1 MDWKIKFYKTSNDK
15 SPVRDWIVDL
25 DIKTKAKVLKNIE
38 MLKEFNINLKA
49 PYVKPLEDKLY
60 ELRTKDTKGI
70 YRIIYFAYTNQTFYL
85 LNAFIKKTQTTP
97 RKEIELAK
105 SRMREILKN
114 G

>member
-1 MDWKIKFYKTSNDK
+1 MDWNIKFYKTSNDK
-15 SPVRDWIVDL
+15 SPVKDWIVEL
-25 DIKTKAKVLKNIE
+25 DTKTKAKVLKNIE

-49 PYVKPLEDKLY
+49 PFVKPLEDKLY

-85 LNAFIKKTQTTP
+85 LNGFVKKTQTTP

-105 SRMREILKN
+105 LRMKEIIKN